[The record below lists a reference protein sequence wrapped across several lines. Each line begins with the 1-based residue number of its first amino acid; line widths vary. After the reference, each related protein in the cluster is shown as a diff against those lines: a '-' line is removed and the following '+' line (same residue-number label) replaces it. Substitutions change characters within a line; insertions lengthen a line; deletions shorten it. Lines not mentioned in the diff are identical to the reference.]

1 MKAKIGVY
9 VTQDVAKQLKLA
21 ARRSG
26 TTKSDIV
33 NEALERFLCPPPPED
48 EPGAEATRQLGAIAK
63 KLRRIHRDLEIVAEM
78 FALFV
83 RYFLM
88 ITPPLPKCEQDD
100 ANKLG
105 RERYQVFVAQI
116 AKRIASDRGLVSEIM
131 QRIAQTHS
139 GNTTDAPPPYAPER
153 QEGVSHG

>member
-9 VTQDVAKQLKLA
+9 VTHEVAKQLMLA

-26 TTKSDIV
+26 TTRSDIV
-33 NEALERFLCPPPPED
+33 NEALERFLSPPLPGE
-48 EPGAEATRQLGAIAK
+48 EPGAEAMRQLGAIAK
-63 KLRRIHRDLEIVAEM
+63 RLRRIHRDLEIVTEM
-78 FALFV
+78 FGLFV

-88 ITPPLPKCEQDD
+88 ITPPLPKREQDD
-100 ANKLG
+100 AEKLG

-116 AKRIASDRGLVSEIM
+116 AKRITSDKGMVSEIM
-131 QRIAQTHS
+131 ATIGRTHS
-139 GNTTDAPPPYAPER
+139 GNAADAPPPYAPKR

>member
-1 MKAKIGVY
+1 MKTKIGVY
-9 VTQDVAKQLKLA
+9 VTHDVARQLKLA

-33 NEALERFLCPPPPED
+33 NAALERFLCPPLPED
-48 EPGAEATRQLGAIAK
+48 EPGAEARRRLGAIAK

-88 ITPPLPKCEQDD
+88 ITPPLAKCEQDE

-116 AKRIASDRGLVSEIM
+116 AKRISSDSGLVAEVM
-131 QRIAQTHS
+131 ETIARTRS
-139 GNTTDAPPPYAPER
+139 VNATGAPPPHTSER
-153 QEGVSHG
+153 QAGASHG